1 MDMTF
6 EKYLELQQKNVLVML
21 EDKSE
26 VEGKVL
32 GCRQDE
38 NGELNYILIQEER
51 ELKPILIGEIKYIIP
66 AQS

>member
-1 MDMTF
+1 MEMTF
-6 EKYLELQQKNVLVML
+6 EKYLELQQKNVLIML

-38 NGELNYILIQEER
+38 NGELNYLLVQEEK
-51 ELKPILIGEIKYIIP
+51 ELKPIPIIGIKYIIP
-66 AQS
+66 AQV